1 MTTSMESPFLV
12 SAIVSTYKA
21 ERFMEGLL
29 KDLLQQTIGN
39 KLEIV
44 VIDSGSPENE
54 GAIVQAYQKKFPGRI
69 IYERTERE
77 TVYAAWNRGIQLA
90 RGTYIT
96 NANTDDRRRN
106 DAYEVLSSY
115 LETHPE
121 IGLVYSD
128 CIITTEPNETFLCN
142 SGRGLFKFEE
152 HDREKLLRGFC
163 YVGPMPMWR
172 KTIHDE
178 VGYFDPDF
186 ITSGDLEFWVRAS
199 EKFDFKKIPQLL
211 GLYMK
216 RPDSVENS
224 NTVEKSIEN
233 QLIQFKYEA
242 SRSSYVRNWSKEQL
256 KNQFQAY
263 SECSRLLNSGQLKEC
278 IKKIDELLQI
288 IPSDA
293 DLLYYKATAFMRQQ
307 KQDLALPIFESVL
320 NNNPNHSVTLNNLA
334 VLYWA
339 KGDKKRAISA
349 MEQCVELDTNNLGAK
364 VNLARMYM
372 KSNKNQKAIEL
383 LSLTIR
389 MHAFVEE
396 ALELLI
402 SLHEKDNPTLKKYY
416 QDLLHL
422 KRSKQST
429 P

>member
-1 MTTSMESPFLV
+1 MGSDLLV

-39 KLEIV
+39 KLEII

-54 GAIVQAYQKKFPGRI
+54 GEIVKAFQAKYPERI
-69 IYERTERE
+69 VYERTERE
-77 TVYAAWNRGIQLA
+77 TVYAAWNRGIKLA
-90 RGTYIT
+90 KGKYIT

-106 DAYEVLSSY
+106 DAYQVLSSY
-115 LETHPE
+115 LEAHPE

-142 SGRGLFKFEE
+142 SGRGLFKFEK
-152 HDREKLLRGFC
+152 HNREKLLKGHC

-172 KTIHDE
+172 KSIHDV

-216 RPDSVENS
+216 RSDSVEHS

-233 QLIQFKYEA
+233 QLIQFKYEI

-256 KNQFQAY
+256 KNQLQAY
-263 SECSRLLNSGQLKEC
+263 SECSHLLNCGQNKEC

-288 IPSDA
+288 IPTDA
-293 DLLYYKATAFMRQQ
+293 DLLYYKATALMRLQ
-307 KQDLALPIFESVL
+307 KHDKALPIFESVL
-320 NNNPNHSVTLNNLA
+320 KNNPKHSVTLNNLA

-383 LSLTIR
+383 LTLTIR
-389 MHAFVEE
+389 MHAFSDE

-402 SLHEKDNPTLKKYY
+402 SLHDKNDIVLKKYY
-416 QDLLHL
+416 QDLLKI
-422 KRSKQST
+422 KREKLIST
-429 P
+429 